1 MTTYVN
7 PSSINHHLAECEPAP
22 EHDVKVAD
30 QHALPHAGTPLA
42 RQAGASVDNF
52 LAWMLLAVVVAAA
65 IFGAYYVLNKDTEN
79 NQEAQ
84 NIAQL
89 VKGAKL
95 LRDMNGYGNV
105 TTAALQAAG
114 AIPSN
119 MIGAT
124 TGTLY
129 HSWNGEVTVVGTATQ
144 FVITYRAVP
153 SSNCIPLRANLSRT
167 AQFVSMTNCPTTG
180 NVDLVLTA
188 R

>member
-22 EHDVKVAD
+22 ERDVKVTD

-89 VKGAKL
+89 RRNSSSLIGRSRAA
-95 LRDMNGYGNV
+95 
-105 TTAALQAAG
+105 TA
-114 AIPSN
+114 S
-119 MIGAT
+119 
-124 TGTLY
+124 
-129 HSWNGEVTVVGTATQ
+129 
-144 FVITYRAVP
+144 RCVP
-153 SSNCIPLRANLSRT
+153 ICPVRLSSSA
-167 AQFVSMTNCPTTG
+167 
-180 NVDLVLTA
+180 
-188 R
+188 

>member
-1 MTTYVN
+1 MTTCVN
-7 PSSINHHLAECEPAP
+7 TPSASHALLANQPAP
-22 EHDVKVAD
+22 RPHTEDVG
-30 QHALPHAGTPLA
+30 QHAMPHAGTPLA

-52 LAWMLLAVVVAAA
+52 LAWMLLAVIVAAA
-65 IFGAYYVLNKDTEN
+65 VFGGYYVLNKDTEN

-129 HSWNGEVTVVGTATQ
+129 HSWNGEVTVVGAATQ

-167 AQFVSMTNCPTTG
+167 SQFVTMTNCPTTG

>member
-1 MTTYVN
+1 MTTTTQLASA
-7 PSSINHHLAECEPAP
+7 PSPADLDLAPYKATEGAAGQE
-22 EHDVKVAD
+22 
-30 QHALPHAGTPLA
+30 LPHAGTPLA
-42 RQAGASVDNF
+42 RQAGASVADF
-52 LAWMLLAVVVAAA
+52 LAWMLLAVLVAGA
-65 IFGAYYVLNKDTEN
+65 IFGGYYVLNKDTEN
-79 NQEAQ
+79 NTEAQ

-95 LRDMNGYGNV
+95 LRDISGYGNV

-129 HSWNGEVTVVGTATQ
+129 HSWNGEVTVVGSATQ
-144 FVITYRAVP
+144 VVITYRAVP

-180 NVDLVLTA
+180 NIDFVMTA

>member
-1 MTTYVN
+1 MTLN
-7 PSSINHHLAECEPAP
+7 IDPSCTAAPADR
-22 EHDVKVAD
+22 ESLSDGASQKVTGY
-30 QHALPHAGTPLA
+30 ALPHAGTPVA
-42 RQAGASVDNF
+42 RQAGASVADF
-52 LAWMLLAVVVAAA
+52 LAWMLLAVIVASA
-65 IFGAYYVLNKDTEN
+65 IFGGYYVLNKDTEN
-79 NQEAQ
+79 NTEAQ

-95 LRDMNGYGNV
+95 LRDMNGYANV
-105 TTAALQAAG
+105 TTAALPAAG

-119 MIGAT
+119 MVGAT

-129 HSWNGEVTVVGTATQ
+129 HSWDGEVTVVGSATQ

-180 NVDLVLTA
+180 NVDLVMTA

>member
-1 MTTYVN
+1 MITNTQPVVN
-7 PSSINHHLAECEPAP
+7 PASANCQSTSHKATEG
-22 EHDVKVAD
+22 VAGY
-30 QHALPHAGTPLA
+30 ALPHAGTPLA
-42 RQAGASVDNF
+42 RQAGASVADF
-52 LAWMLLAVVVAAA
+52 LAWMLLAVIVAGA
-65 IFGAYYVLNKDTEN
+65 IFGGYYVLNKDTEN
-79 NQEAQ
+79 NTEAQ

-129 HSWNGEVTVVGTATQ
+129 HSWNGEVTVVGSSTQ
-144 FVITYRAVP
+144 VVITYRAVP

-167 AQFVSMTNCPTTG
+167 SQFVSMTNCPTTG
-180 NVDLVLTA
+180 NVDFVMTA